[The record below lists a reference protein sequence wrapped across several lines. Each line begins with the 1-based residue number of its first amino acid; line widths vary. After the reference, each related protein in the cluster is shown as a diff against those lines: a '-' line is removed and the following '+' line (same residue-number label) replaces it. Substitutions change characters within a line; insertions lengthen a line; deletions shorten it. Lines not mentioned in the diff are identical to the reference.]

1 MGVVA
6 GLVRGDVLGPL
17 LRYDTEHR
25 ADWLVAHV
33 AVKIIES
40 QGSAEL

>member
-6 GLVRGDVLGPL
+6 GLVRGEGLGPL

-25 ADWLVAHV
+25 AELVHTLSV
-33 AVKIIES
+33 
-40 QGSAEL
+40 